1 MLSVVAAANGAPD
14 GGWSN
19 LYAVTHKRGYRF
31 IRKDGG
37 CINGSIQSV
46 SADAVHVLEWDW
58 TGRRTNQIALHRG
71 AIVRIVD
78 GGTGAHD
85 AIFSGRSS
93 WTDVEAAAPGGQ
105 FEHLLVVTAD
115 GRQHIAKNP
124 VITRV
129 HLTISGADKVDIPK
143 SEIRQVFYVRLKP
156 LTANTEYLGRE
167 NAALLAPNLWFGGV
181 FLGTIP
187 VLLYDSSK
195 PEDNSMIRCSSVAAS
210 TGYRIT
216 HTIGD

>member
-1 MLSVVAAANGAPD
+1 MLSIVAAANAAPD

-31 IRKDGG
+31 ILKDGG

-58 TGRRTNQIALHRG
+58 TGRRTNQVVLHRC

-93 WTDVEAAAPGGQ
+93 WIDVEGAAPGGRL
-105 FEHLLVVTAD
+105 EHLLVVTAD

-124 VITRV
+124 VITGM
-129 HLTISGADKVDIPK
+129 HLTISGADKVNIPK
-143 SEIRQVFYVRLKP
+143 SEIRQVFYVRRKP

-195 PEDNSMIRCSSVAAS
+195 PEANSIIRCSSSAAF

-216 HTIGD
+216 PYNR